1 MVPKSKTSLPM
12 LLHAGYLLKFGGWRH
27 AIYLVDDR
35 PVSRHW
41 SSPGMLVFFPIAKM
55 ELKIWTVKNFS
66 MVKKRESVFHGPF
79 LTRTDRIIFA
89 CNHYLISFC
98 WCLFFLL
105 YPSEFIQW
113 LSIII
118 TLIKIFV
125 TFISRT
131 QTRTKTYL
139 EQTTWDFTTDCLE
152 QCKGKNG
159 KASNLSP
166 PRL

>member
-35 PVSRHW
+35 PVLRHW

-55 ELKIWTVKNFS
+55 ELKNMDSEKL
-66 MVKKRESVFHGPF
+66 FHGEETGKCFSWTLP
-79 LTRTDRIIFA
+79 DSDWSS